1 MNREFQVL
9 IIANNHYYSLHNSM
23 SITTQILVCYGKV
36 IFWVKWNVNCTRP
49 KSSLNSSTL
58 ISKTMLCSMWFRA
71 RSKALYLKFCRS
83 AGKVQLCSAVICMLL
98 RTPNRNWHCHLRLKR
113 GNKICPRNCPG
124 VDQHN
129 YRSNWKNNL
138 HLRKLSK
145 FKARKASKEN
155 R

>member
-1 MNREFQVL
+1 MLKIAIKWLICSTIWSDKCRIDTLLYLNTYKCNLKVRLKRMNREFQVL

-36 IFWVKWNVNCTRP
+36 IFWVKWNVSCTRL
-49 KSSLNSSTL
+49 KSSVNSLTL

-98 RTPNRNWHCHLRLKR
+98 RTPNRNWHCHLR
-113 GNKICPRNCPG
+113 
-124 VDQHN
+124 
-129 YRSNWKNNL
+129 
-138 HLRKLSK
+138 
-145 FKARKASKEN
+145 
-155 R
+155 